1 MKRSWT
7 QSGFS
12 LIELMVAIA
21 VLTILLSLAVPS
33 FSTVI
38 KNNRMTT
45 LTNQLVLDLNLA
57 RSEAVKRGATVIL
70 CRSAAPA
77 TAGCGGSTQD
87 WTTGWIIFASQD
99 SNTTYDNGTDI
110 IIKRS
115 EVSSPGMRIMANT
128 AADTAI
134 AFNPDGFKA
143 TTGSSVFA
151 LCDDRDDDGSYDKE
165 YGRQITV
172 IGTGR
177 PGLTTGTTTSPSNF
191 CAP

>member
-12 LIELMVAIA
+12 LIELMVAIV
-21 VLTILLSLAVPS
+21 VLAIIISMAVPS

-45 LTNQLVLDLNLA
+45 LTNQLILDLNLA

-77 TAGCGGSTQD
+77 SSGCGGSSKD
-87 WTTGWIIFASQD
+87 WTTGWIVFASQD

-143 TTGSSVFA
+143 STGSSVFA
-151 LCDDRDDDGSYDKE
+151 LCDDRDDDGSYDEE

-177 PGLTTGTTTSPSNF
+177 PGLKVGTTSSPITS

>member
-12 LIELMVAIA
+12 LIELMAAIV
-21 VLTILLSLAVPS
+21 VLAIIISMAVPS

-38 KNNRMTT
+38 KNNRMAT

-57 RSEAVKRGATVIL
+57 RSEAVKRGTTVIL
-70 CRSAAPA
+70 CRSATPA

-87 WTTGWIIFASQD
+87 WTTGWILFASQD

-134 AFNPDGFKA
+134 AFNADGFKA
-143 TTGSSVFA
+143 STGSSVFA
-151 LCDDRDDDGSYDKE
+151 LCDDRDDDGSYDEE

-177 PGLTTGTTTSPSNF
+177 PGLTSSPITS

>member
-12 LIELMVAIA
+12 LIELMVAIV
-21 VLTILLSLAVPS
+21 VLTILISLAVPS
-33 FSTVI
+33 FTTVI

-45 LTNQLVLDLNLA
+45 LTNQLILDLNLA

-77 TAGCGGSTQD
+77 TAGCGGSSKD
-87 WTTGWIIFASQD
+87 WTTGWIVFASQD
-99 SNTTYDNGTDI
+99 SNFTYNSGTDI
-110 IIKRS
+110 ILKRS
-115 EVSSPGMRIMANT
+115 EVSSTGVTIMSNT

-177 PGLTTGTTTSPSNF
+177 PGLTAGTTTSSSNF